1 MYKDSE
7 NNYWFTVRSKGVFRI
22 PSIHFS
28 VIDQQNGLN
37 QSTVVEIIPT
47 KKNEKILS
55 SNNSFY
61 VLNNNKVIKHTKLN
75 FPENHT
81 VERTYIDNFSNIIFS
96 SSNGISVFDHNYE
109 HKQTIP
115 RPYIVVSN
123 VDEQGNIWWGRERVI
138 YNMQKTNNELYDTI
152 TSYKTA
158 ANFITMPS
166 MSIQGDTIWLGTDK
180 GLFTY
185 NLADSTTYFWGDR
198 NNALNVTIKD
208 VKWID
213 QTVWAATHGRGLV
226 ALTPDSIYHFN
237 SENHFLKGN
246 ICEKILI
253 SPLNNAVWVA
263 TNKGVTKLF
272 NTNNITQLQATHYDV
287 TDGLAADR
295 TRDVLV
301 DEEGMTWVTTSKG
314 VTYFKEQDLIPDTVA
329 PPIYLT
335 GIKVWKKD
343 TTLQK
348 KYDLSYLNND
358 LTIDFKGISFK
369 SPLTYRYQMEGWDSE
384 WQTTPSS
391 SVHYSRLLPGNY
403 TFKVM
408 AINGDHIQS
417 RHPATFQ
424 LSIAPPFWQ
433 TWWFILSS
441 LLALIGFISSLFW
454 NRIRQ
459 IQEKNEIQKQLAGL
473 ELSGLRSQMNSHFL
487 FNSLNAIQNFITQ
500 QDAESAHLYLSK
512 FAKLIRQMLQKSKDD
527 AISIHE
533 EINGLKLYMD
543 LEALR
548 LSHRFSYTLHID
560 ENIDQNNMKIP
571 PMLVQPYIE
580 NAIRHGLRHQTKIG
594 KLFVS
599 FHLKENIIECI
610 VEDNGIG
617 RAKAATIKK
626 HSFTNHKSMGTQITA
641 DRIKL
646 LNQVTQKNLD
656 VTIIDLE
663 NSQGEAS
670 GTKVVLT
677 LPIIY

>member
-1 MYKDSE
+1 MT
-7 NNYWFTVRSKGVFRI
+7 F
-22 PSIHFS
+22 
-28 VIDQQNGLN
+28 
-37 QSTVVEIIPT
+37 
-47 KKNEKILS
+47 
-55 SNNSFY
+55 
-61 VLNNNKVIKHTKLN
+61 
-75 FPENHT
+75 
-81 VERTYIDNFSNIIFS
+81 
-96 SSNGISVFDHNYE
+96 FDAS
-109 HKQTIP
+109 Q
-115 RPYIVVSN
+115 
-123 VDEQGNIWWGRERVI
+123 
-138 YNMQKTNNELYDTI
+138 
-152 TSYKTA
+152 
-158 ANFITMPS
+158 
-166 MSIQGDTIWLGTDK
+166 
-180 GLFTY
+180 
-185 NLADSTTYFWGDR
+185 
-198 NNALNVTIKD
+198 
-208 VKWID
+208 
-213 QTVWAATHGRGLV
+213 LV
-226 ALTPDSIYHFN
+226 
-237 SENHFLKGN
+237 
-246 ICEKILI
+246 
-253 SPLNNAVWVA
+253 
-263 TNKGVTKLF
+263 
-272 NTNNITQLQATHYDV
+272 
-287 TDGLAADR
+287 
-295 TRDVLV
+295 
-301 DEEGMTWVTTSKG
+301 
-314 VTYFKEQDLIPDTVA
+314 PDTVA
-329 PPIYLT
+329 PPIYIT
-335 GIKVWKKD
+335 GIKIWEKD
-343 TTLQK
+343 TLLK
-348 KYDLSYLNND
+348 KSYHLPYTQNNF
-358 LTIDFKGISFK
+358 TFQFTGISLK
-369 SPLTYRYQMEGWDSE
+369 SPATYRYKMDGWDPS
-384 WQTTPSS
+384 WQETNANIVRYPK
-391 SVHYSRLLPGNY
+391 LPPEIY
-403 TFKVM
+403 TFKVV
-408 AINGDHIQS
+408 AVTGDFVESH
-417 RHPATFQ
+417 HPATVQ
-424 LSIAPPFWQ
+424 ISIAPPFWQ

-548 LSHRFSYTLHID
+548 LSHRFNYTLHID

-617 RAKAATIKK
+617 RTKAATIKK

-656 VTIIDLE
+656 VIVIDLE
-663 NSQGEAS
+663 NPQGEAS